1 MVDAD
6 VVDVVVVDVV
16 EVDVDVYVDVVEV
29 VVVVV
34 VVVSGPEVILQSCPT
49 SLSCPS
55 KDLLKMQR

>member
-1 MVDAD
+1 MVDTVDVD
-6 VVDVVVVDVV
+6 VVDVD
-16 EVDVDVYVDVVEV
+16 VDVVEV

-34 VVVSGPEVILQSCPT
+34 VVVDVVVSGPEVILQSCPT

>member
-1 MVDAD
+1 MVDGI
-6 VVDVVVVDVV
+6 DVV
-16 EVDVDVYVDVVEV
+16 EVDVDVVEVDVVEV

-34 VVVSGPEVILQSCPT
+34 DVVVSGPEVILQSCPT

>member
-1 MVDAD
+1 M
-6 VVDVVVVDVV
+6 VDVV
-16 EVDVDVYVDVVEV
+16 EVDVVEVDVVVEV

-34 VVVSGPEVILQSCPT
+34 VDVVVSGPEVILQSCPT

>member
-1 MVDAD
+1 MVDGI
-6 VVDVVVVDVV
+6 DVV
-16 EVDVDVYVDVVEV
+16 EVDEVDIEVDGVDIV

-34 VVVSGPEVILQSCPT
+34 DVVVSGPEVILQSCPT

>member
-1 MVDAD
+1 MVDA
-6 VVDVVVVDVV
+6 VDVGVADVDVDVV
-16 EVDVDVYVDVVEV
+16 EVDVVEVVDVVV
-29 VVVVV
+29 D

>member
-1 MVDAD
+1 MVD
-6 VVDVVVVDVV
+6 VIEVDEVDVV
-16 EVDVDVYVDVVEV
+16 EVDVVDIV
-29 VVVVV
+29 VVVVD